1 MVNKRGLL
9 KATGT
14 AGIIGLAG
22 CIIPSASTENQEDT
36 PESGETQESTPESE
50 ETQENSNSEPENE
63 ESSQPP
69 IQLSQEFKF
78 EANNSFEVTP
88 AVSAGKLLAPNTDR
102 KLYSIDVPSGDLSWS
117 HEFNEEIGATPAVSE
132 NTVFTNKE
140 MDNKMYSFDI
150 NSGKINWNINPEYGL
165 HPDPPAYNGEFIFFS
180 GEGVKAYNAETGQ
193 EEWDFD
199 YDGSLYVSS
208 RVTLS
213 DQNVINTGEY
223 GLFAVN
229 QEDGT
234 KEWSFEGSGEASP
247 DSLVTNQ
254 SYTIYSDDS
263 GTLYVIDAESGE
275 VVHKISTSRDV
286 ISTISLI
293 NNVIYFADDGLRA
306 FSLENMEELW
316 NTETSIYNLS
326 EETIDN
332 YIFATTR
339 GKLLIIDISNGDKIL
354 SKDSSVSY
362 DVAPVIANDY
372 IVIADNSNSLVGYQI
387 SEN

>member
-1 MVNKRGLL
+1 MINKRGLL

-22 CIIPSASTENQEDT
+22 CIIPSASTEDQEDT
-36 PESGETQESTPESE
+36 PESGENQESTPESE

-63 ESSQPP
+63 DSSQPP

-102 KLYSIDVPSGDLSWS
+102 KLYSIDVPSGNLSWS

-132 NTVFTNKE
+132 NAVFTNKE
-140 MDNKMYSFDI
+140 MDNKMYKFDI
-150 NSGKINWNINPEYGL
+150 NSGDINWNINPEYGL
-165 HPDPPAYNGEFIFFS
+165 HIDPPAYNGEFIFVS
-180 GEGVKAYNAETGQ
+180 GDGVKAYNAKTGQ
-193 EEWDFD
+193 EEWEFD
-199 YDGSLYVSS
+199 YDGSIYVSS
-208 RVTLS
+208 RVMLS

-223 GLFAVN
+223 GVFAVN

-254 SYTIYSDDS
+254 SYTIYSDNS
-263 GTLYVIDAESGE
+263 GTLYIIDAKSGE
-275 VVHKISTSRDV
+275 VVHEISTSGI

-293 NNVIYFADDGLRA
+293 NNVIYFDDDGLRA
-306 FSLENMEELW
+306 FSIEDMEELW
-316 NTETSIYNLS
+316 KTETSIYELS
-326 EETIDN
+326 EETVDN

-339 GKLLIIDISNGDKIL
+339 GELLIIDISNGDKIL
-354 SKDSSVSY
+354 SEDSSVSSR
-362 DVAPVIANDY
+362 VAPVVADDH
-372 IVIADNSNSLVGYQI
+372 IVIADDSNSLIGYQI
-387 SEN
+387 TEN